1 MLDHRPLGFGG
12 GEEGL
17 LEPSRSRRVCMD
29 FCDARSRQTLLLSV
43 SEEQH
48 PRVFGVEKP
57 QPAGYNRRDE
67 RLHLFPNSSRP
78 LWSPAGRP
86 RGDPGWGRSSLCSFL
101 HCTVN
106 ICLHSRA
113 IWLKCIGELHV
124 LRECFGRGPK
134 SAQIGDPAVH
144 RLAGVQGGEPTQR
157 ERGRSRCRLEE
168 LLERSTPLLGR
179 IAAGR
184 GLEAVAVGD
193 EAYSLAA
200 ELLLPG
206 SGRHRYLLRVVGQS
220 MTEAR
225 IEDGDLLVV
234 EEDEDPPDGAVVV
247 ALLKGEEA
255 TVKRLRREGETV
267 RLRSQNGGYE
277 DIVVPAEDVKVQGRV
292 VYVVHPPSNS
302 LGH

>member
-1 MLDHRPLGFGG
+1 MYYGSVLVEVPNRRKLEILRFIASRASK
-12 GEEGL
+12 GENPPSVREVGAAVGL
-17 LEPSRSRRVCMD
+17 RSSRS
-29 FCDARSRQTLLLSV
+29 A
-43 SEEQH
+43 H
-48 PRVFGVEKP
+48 
-57 QPAGYNRRDE
+57 A
-67 RLHLFPNSSRP
+67 HL
-78 LWSPAGRP
+78 
-86 RGDPGWGRSSLCSFL
+86 
-101 HCTVN
+101 
-106 ICLHSRA
+106 
-113 IWLKCIGELHV
+113 E
-124 LRECFGRGPK
+124 
-134 SAQIGDPAVH
+134 
-144 RLAGVQGGEPTQR
+144 
-157 ERGRSRCRLEE
+157 RLEE
-168 LLERSTPLLGR
+168 GGYVERSGSGVRTVRLTEKGWGAVLDRSTPLLGR

-247 ALLKGEEA
+247 ALLRGEEA

>member
-1 MLDHRPLGFGG
+1 MYYGSVLVEVPNRRKLEILRFIASRASK
-12 GEEGL
+12 GENPPSVREVGAAVGL
-17 LEPSRSRRVCMD
+17 RSSRS
-29 FCDARSRQTLLLSV
+29 A
-43 SEEQH
+43 H
-48 PRVFGVEKP
+48 
-57 QPAGYNRRDE
+57 A
-67 RLHLFPNSSRP
+67 HL
-78 LWSPAGRP
+78 
-86 RGDPGWGRSSLCSFL
+86 
-101 HCTVN
+101 
-106 ICLHSRA
+106 
-113 IWLKCIGELHV
+113 E
-124 LRECFGRGPK
+124 
-134 SAQIGDPAVH
+134 
-144 RLAGVQGGEPTQR
+144 
-157 ERGRSRCRLEE
+157 RLEE
-168 LLERSTPLLGR
+168 GGYVERSGSGVRTVRLTEKGWGAVLDGSTPLLGR

-247 ALLKGEEA
+247 ALLRGEEA

-277 DIVVPAEDVKVQGRV
+277 DIMVPAEDVKVQGRV